1 MSASGNNAYLS
12 DSELSESLADPDP
25 SLQDIEDLQRLDGVS
40 GSDIDA
46 SSEDAPAVV
55 DDLTRIE
62 GIGPAMQERL
72 YSFGYS
78 RWGQL
83 AELNTETAKTLS
95 AHLEI
100 EETVIEKQAWA
111 EQARALMEQGA

>member
-1 MSASGNNAYLS
+1 
-12 DSELSESLADPDP
+12 
-25 SLQDIEDLQRLDGVS
+25 
-40 GSDIDA
+40 
-46 SSEDAPAVV
+46 
-55 DDLTRIE
+55 
-62 GIGPAMQERL
+62 MQERL

-78 RWGQL
+78 RWRQL